1 MINPIQTTRIRGGF
15 SFETGTVYWDSSRDK
30 NRVQPGPSRTDLG
43 GDQTGQDW
51 FGLVGNGRDWPGLV
65 GTGQVATGR

>member
-30 NRVQPGPSRTDLG
+30 NGSSLDRPGLVRA
-43 GDQTGQDW
+43 GQDW
-51 FGLVGNGRDWPGLV
+51 SGLV
-65 GTGQVATGR
+65 GTGEVATGR